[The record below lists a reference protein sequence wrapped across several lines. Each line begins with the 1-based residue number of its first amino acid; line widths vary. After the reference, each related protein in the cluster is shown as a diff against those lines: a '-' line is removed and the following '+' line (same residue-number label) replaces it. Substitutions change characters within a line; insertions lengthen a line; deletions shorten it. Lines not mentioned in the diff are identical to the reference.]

1 MLLTSFCNTLHAA
14 RHTECIVSI
23 PQNHAVRAFF
33 AQQLPVYVLIL
44 RCHAARCFFKTQTV
58 NVVFICVLLAVLRQR
73 CQLPPRLRHRHA
85 VAVDQRIANLII
97 RDALTVVGRHQV
109 FPTRLRIPVL
119 YRSRRR
125 YHSKA

>member
-33 AQQLPVYVLIL
+33 AQQLTVHILIL
-44 RCHAARCFFKTQTV
+44 RCHTARRLFKPQSVRIVSIRRCFP
-58 NVVFICVLLAVLRQR
+58 VLRQR